1 MQYNEPHPG
10 HGDRPM
16 LFEIPALLPAVAAG
30 LFGLAALAQLF
41 AVRRRWRQRRRLSA
55 CHRSAWLLVLL
66 VIALLAC
73 ALSLSLDG
81 YQRLVAE
88 QPVATVSVRA
98 FAPQQ
103 WALRVDLADGTHDSV
118 QLSGDDWQLDARVIK
133 WTPRAVSLGAQ
144 PLYRVERISGR
155 WRDTEKARSTPPS
168 VSALGGDGMLD
179 LWQLKRSYPAWLPWV
194 DADFGSAAYMP
205 LIDGARYEVSLAA
218 AGGLIARPADAQT
231 KAKLDAADW

>member
-1 MQYNEPHPG
+1 
-10 HGDRPM
+10 M

-30 LFGLAALAQLF
+30 LFGLAALAQAF

-55 CHRSAWLLVLL
+55 CHRGAWLLSLILL
-66 VIALLAC
+66 ALLAC

-88 QPVATVSVRA
+88 APVASVGVRA

-103 WALRVDLADGTHDSV
+103 WAVRVDLADGSHESV
-118 QLSGDDWQLDARVIK
+118 QLAGDDWQLDARVIK

-144 PLYRVERISGR
+144 PLYRVERLSGR
-155 WRDTEKARSTPPS
+155 WRDTAKAQSTPPS
-168 VSALGGDGMLD
+168 VAALGGDSVLD
-179 LWQLKRSYPAWLPWV
+179 LWQLKRQYPAWLPWV

-205 LIDGARYEVSLAA
+205 LIDGARYQVTLAA
-218 AGGLIARPADAQT
+218 AGGLVARPADEQT
-231 KAKLDAADW
+231 RAKLEAAGW